1 MQAIVTKYLGPTNT
15 LGARIKVQAY
25 GGSRTYSWDYAQEA
39 DENHDNAALWFAE
52 EMQWLHK
59 HRLVGGSLP
68 NNTGNCYVM
77 VAR

>member
-25 GGSRTYSWDYAQEA
+25 GGSRTYSWDYAQGV